1 MFTTLHIRSAYMK
14 TSAELRSCFNM
25 TSGFLILS
33 LLLII
38 LHVMTVVTA
47 QDGLRGPT
55 CRTCGGT
62 KSEFDYSKTSGKG
75 PAFWGTLKTE
85 WATCGT
91 GKLQSPVD
99 LTVNGVVDVVPQLE
113 TVTRRYK
120 PCTNTML
127 TNKGT
132 SIELEWVDGGGIFIK
147 GKEYNLTNTHWHSP
161 SEHTLNGN
169 RFDLELHAVHA
180 DDEQPQNFAVI
191 SILYKIGHSPD
202 PFLAKLE
209 RNISA
214 FIADESVKEI
224 ERGVLDPTDIG
235 ISGREFYRYQGSLT
249 TPPCTERVVWTVEEQ
264 IKTVSADQVELLQE
278 AVDDNSEMN
287 ARPLQQLNG
296 RDVRLYVDHST

>member
-1 MFTTLHIRSAYMK
+1 
-14 TSAELRSCFNM
+14 M

-132 SIELEWVDGGGIFIK
+132 SIE
-147 GKEYNLTNTHWHSP
+147 
-161 SEHTLNGN
+161 
-169 RFDLELHAVHA
+169 
-180 DDEQPQNFAVI
+180 PQNFAVI